1 MIITMKRFIVS
12 LIVAVSAFSAFA
24 QKYAYVDTDYILSN
38 IPAYKESQEQ
48 LDKLSIQWQKEIDEK
63 YAEVDRLYKQFQV
76 DKYLL
81 TDDMKSQRELEIAQK
96 EKEVKQLQKKRFG
109 TDGDRFKKEQELI
122 KPIQDEVYNALKDIA
137 AADGYAVIFD
147 SASSS
152 LSMLYTDPKYD
163 VSDEV
168 LKKLGYVK

>member
-1 MIITMKRFIVS
+1 MKKLFVVLLLCS
-12 LIVAVSAFSAFA
+12 GFSVFA
-24 QKYAYVDTDYILSN
+24 QKYAYLDSDYILSN
-38 IPAYKESQEQ
+38 IPSYKEAQEQ
-48 LDKLSIQWQKEIDEK
+48 LDKLSAQWQKEIDEK
-63 YAEVDRLYKQFQV
+63 YAEVDRLYKQYQV

-81 TDDMKSQRELEIAQK
+81 TDDMKSQREQEIAQK

-109 TDGDRFKKEQELI
+109 VDGDRFKKEQELI
-122 KPIQDEVYNALKDIA
+122 KPIQDEVYNAIKEIA
-137 AADGYAVIFD
+137 ASDGYAVIFD